1 MKLKIPKIN
10 MYSLLLISIFFD
22 AYALIYV
29 DTYPVTMFTI
39 VSILFLIHNIVNN
52 NCKCLK
58 ITRQSAIMLVF
69 IIYLFINYIYFD
81 LENTS
86 SFVLTLFFLILSLFS
101 YRDETKENFEGYC
114 KLFQKLMTYMSIY
127 GIYQLIGRLL
137 HLPFTD
143 LIIEGHM
150 VTGYNWTNSIS
161 VFGHLLYRSNAM
173 FREPSYFSQ
182 MLAISLLLYVPIF
195 LSKNERT
202 RGNIVS
208 FILQMIALITTFSGT
223 GILVFII
230 GMIIFSITIM
240 KKRFFWNRIVPLVII
255 CVIVGIILIFFTNLG
270 NYFLSRI
277 QELFVYNRDASS
289 GFVRF
294 RAWVE
299 VVKEAWTYNFLLGSG
314 IGTGSIYV
322 SKYIVQYFG
331 MTLSGFARVAT
342 ELGLI
347 GIIIWCNYILSFLNK
362 NEVNVSIRYVLLC
375 CSLIPLIFMQEAFSS
390 NIFWMFIILIN
401 CKFTKQVKRRTKQY
415 V

>member
-10 MYSLLLISIFFD
+10 MYSLLLISVFFD

-29 DTYPVTMFTI
+29 DTYPVTIFTI
-39 VSILFLIHNIVNN
+39 ISIFVLIHNVVNN
-52 NCKCLK
+52 CSRYFK
-58 ITRQSAIMLVF
+58 ITHQSVILLLFIVYLV
-69 IIYLFINYIYFD
+69 INYIYF
-81 LENTS
+81 EFKNTS
-86 SFVLTLFFLILSLFS
+86 SFVLALYFLSLS
-101 YRDETKENFEGYC
+101 LLTYREEQVDKFEGYC
-114 KLFQKLMTYMSIY
+114 KLFQRIMTWMSIY
-127 GIYQLIGRLL
+127 GIYQLVGRFLNF
-137 HLPFTD
+137 PFTD
-143 LIIEGHM
+143 IIIKGHM
-150 VTGYNWTNSIS
+150 VTGYNWTNTIYI
-161 VFGHLLYRSNAM
+161 FGHTLYRSNAI

-240 KKRFFWNRIVPLVII
+240 KKKFFWNRIIPLVII

-294 RAWVE
+294 RAWIMIVQ
-299 VVKEAWTYNFLLGSG
+299 EAWSHNILLGSG
-314 IGTGSIYV
+314 IGTGSMYV
-322 SKYIVQYFG
+322 SKYIIQYFG
-331 MTLSGFARVAT
+331 MTLSGFARVST

-347 GIIIWCNYILSFLNK
+347 GILIWCIFMISFFVK
-362 NEVNVSIRYVLLC
+362 REMTISIRYVLLC
-375 CSLIPLIFMQEAFSS
+375 CSIMPLIFMQEAFSS
-390 NIFWMFIILIN
+390 NFYWMLIILMN
-401 CKFTKQVKRRTKQY
+401 CKFVD
-415 V
+415 

>member
-29 DTYPVTMFTI
+29 DTYPVTIFTI
-39 VSILFLIHNIVNN
+39 ISIFVLIHNVVNN
-52 NCKCLK
+52 RSRYFK
-58 ITRQSAIMLVF
+58 ITHQSVILLLFIVYLV
-69 IIYLFINYIYFD
+69 INYIYF
-81 LENTS
+81 EFKNTS
-86 SFVLTLFFLILSLFS
+86 SFVLALYFLSLS
-101 YRDETKENFEGYC
+101 LLTYREEQVDKFEGYC
-114 KLFQKLMTYMSIY
+114 KLFQRIMTWMSIY
-127 GIYQLIGRLL
+127 GIYQLVGRFLNF
-137 HLPFTD
+137 PFTD
-143 LIIEGHM
+143 IIIKGHM
-150 VTGYNWTNSIS
+150 VTGYNWTNTIYI
-161 VFGHLLYRSNAM
+161 FGHTLYRSNAI

-195 LSKNERT
+195 LYKNERT

-240 KKRFFWNRIVPLVII
+240 KKKFFWNRIIPLVII

-294 RAWVE
+294 RAWIMIVQ
-299 VVKEAWTYNFLLGSG
+299 EAWSHNILLGSG
-314 IGTGSIYV
+314 IGTGSMYV
-322 SKYIVQYFG
+322 SKYIIQYFG
-331 MTLSGFARVAT
+331 MTLSGFARVST

-347 GIIIWCNYILSFLNK
+347 GILIWCIFMISFFVK
-362 NEVNVSIRYVLLC
+362 REMTISIRYVLLC
-375 CSLIPLIFMQEAFSS
+375 CSIMPLIFMQEAFSS
-390 NIFWMFIILIN
+390 NFYWMLIILMN
-401 CKFTKQVKRRTKQY
+401 CKFVD
-415 V
+415 

>member
-29 DTYPVTMFTI
+29 DTYPVTIFTI
-39 VSILFLIHNIVNN
+39 ISIFVLMHNVVNN
-52 NCKCLK
+52 RSRYFK
-58 ITRQSAIMLVF
+58 ITHQSVILLLFIVYLV
-69 IIYLFINYIYFD
+69 INYIYF
-81 LENTS
+81 EFKNTS
-86 SFVLTLFFLILSLFS
+86 SFVLALYFLSLS
-101 YRDETKENFEGYC
+101 LLTYREEQVDKFEGYC
-114 KLFQKLMTYMSIY
+114 KLFQRIMTWMSIY
-127 GIYQLIGRLL
+127 GIYQLVGRFLNF
-137 HLPFTD
+137 PFTD
-143 LIIEGHM
+143 IIIKGHM
-150 VTGYNWTNSIS
+150 VTGYNWTNTIYI
-161 VFGHLLYRSNAM
+161 FGHTLYRSNAI

-195 LSKNERT
+195 LYKNERT

-240 KKRFFWNRIVPLVII
+240 KKKFFWNRIIPLVII

-294 RAWVE
+294 RAWIMIVQ
-299 VVKEAWTYNFLLGSG
+299 EAWSHNILLGSG
-314 IGTGSIYV
+314 IGTGSMYV
-322 SKYIVQYFG
+322 SKYIIQYFG
-331 MTLSGFARVAT
+331 MTLSGFARVST

-347 GIIIWCNYILSFLNK
+347 GILIWCIFMISFFVK
-362 NEVNVSIRYVLLC
+362 REMTISIRYVLLC
-375 CSLIPLIFMQEAFSS
+375 CSIMPLIFMQEAFSS
-390 NIFWMFIILIN
+390 NFYWMLIILMN
-401 CKFTKQVKRRTKQY
+401 CKFVD
-415 V
+415 

>member
-22 AYALIYV
+22 AYALIYI
-29 DTYPVTMFTI
+29 DTYPVTIFTI
-39 VSILFLIHNIVNN
+39 ISIFVLIHNVVNN
-52 NCKCLK
+52 RSRYFK
-58 ITRQSAIMLVF
+58 ITHQSVILLLFIVYLV
-69 IIYLFINYIYFD
+69 INYIYF
-81 LENTS
+81 EFKNTS
-86 SFVLTLFFLILSLFS
+86 SFALALYFLSLS
-101 YRDETKENFEGYC
+101 LLTYREEQVDKFEGYC
-114 KLFQKLMTYMSIY
+114 KLFQRIMTWMSIY
-127 GIYQLIGRLL
+127 GIYQLVGRFLNF
-137 HLPFTD
+137 PFTD
-143 LIIEGHM
+143 IIIKGHM
-150 VTGYNWTNSIS
+150 VTGYNWTNTIYI
-161 VFGHLLYRSNAM
+161 FGHTLYRSNAI

-240 KKRFFWNRIVPLVII
+240 KKKFFWNRIIPLVII

-294 RAWVE
+294 RAWIMIVQ
-299 VVKEAWTYNFLLGSG
+299 EAWSHNILLGSG
-314 IGTGSIYV
+314 IGTGSMYV
-322 SKYIVQYFG
+322 SKYIIQYFG
-331 MTLSGFARVAT
+331 MTLSGFARVST

-347 GIIIWCNYILSFLNK
+347 GILIWCIFMISFFVK
-362 NEVNVSIRYVLLC
+362 REMTISIRYVLLC
-375 CSLIPLIFMQEAFSS
+375 CSIMPLIFMQEAFSS
-390 NIFWMFIILIN
+390 NFYWMLIILMN
-401 CKFTKQVKRRTKQY
+401 CKFVD
-415 V
+415 

>member
-29 DTYPVTMFTI
+29 DTYPVTIFTI
-39 VSILFLIHNIVNN
+39 ISIFVLIHNVVNN
-52 NCKCLK
+52 RSRYFK
-58 ITRQSAIMLVF
+58 ITHQSVILLLFIVYLV
-69 IIYLFINYIYFD
+69 INYIYF
-81 LENTS
+81 EFKNTS
-86 SFVLTLFFLILSLFS
+86 SFVLALYFLSLS
-101 YRDETKENFEGYC
+101 LLTYREEQVDKFEGYC
-114 KLFQKLMTYMSIY
+114 KLFQRIMTWMSIY
-127 GIYQLIGRLL
+127 GIYQLVGRFLKF
-137 HLPFTD
+137 PFTD
-143 LIIEGHM
+143 IIIKGHM
-150 VTGYNWTNSIS
+150 VTGYNWTNTIYI
-161 VFGHLLYRSNAM
+161 FGHTLYRSNAI

-195 LSKNERT
+195 LYKNERT

-240 KKRFFWNRIVPLVII
+240 KKKFFWNRIIPLVII

-294 RAWVE
+294 RAWIMIVQ
-299 VVKEAWTYNFLLGSG
+299 EAWSHNILLGSG
-314 IGTGSIYV
+314 IGTGSMYV
-322 SKYIVQYFG
+322 SKYIIQYFG
-331 MTLSGFARVAT
+331 MTLSGFARVST

-347 GIIIWCNYILSFLNK
+347 GILIWCIFMISFFVK
-362 NEVNVSIRYVLLC
+362 REMTISIRYVLLC
-375 CSLIPLIFMQEAFSS
+375 CSIMPLIFMQEAFSS
-390 NIFWMFIILIN
+390 NFYWMLIILMN
-401 CKFTKQVKRRTKQY
+401 CKFVD
-415 V
+415 